1 METDIIYNE
10 DCLKGLSKIPD
21 KSIDLIVIDPPY
33 FQVMKTDWKGEKY
46 EWDNQWNTLRDY
58 LNWIIDITKELKRV
72 LKDNGS
78 FYIFAD
84 DKICAYIQVELDK
97 MFKLENSITWVKPN
111 NLTIKGWTQYRS
123 YAPITEKILFY
134 SNEWDIKS
142 GQLIYDKI
150 LDEHLKPNN
159 NFAKYLR
166 EEFKRAK
173 VTRKEIA
180 KLFPSRTG
188 GLTGCV
194 SNWLNGDNI
203 ITKEQYEKVREYLNR
218 DLKKDYEDL
227 KKDYEDL
234 RRYFN
239 PKENFTDVWTF
250 NIMGGKES
258 VNHPTQKPIKIIK
271 RIIETSSKEGQIVLD
286 CFMGSGTTALA
297 CKELNRRYIGFE
309 KDPEYCKIISKR
321 LSQQTLSNL
330 SATPRTLPNGNPN
343 GEFNKGDKVSATPTP
358 KEATLPSHHPD
369 IQQNFPFA
377 LQSRVNPHAGFEVL
391 PLTLQSEI
399 GGHRIISLIK
409 GNLKNG

>member
-10 DCLKGLSKIPD
+10 DCLEGLSKIPD

-33 FQVMKTDWKGEKY
+33 FQVMKTDWKGQKY
-46 EWDNQWNTLRDY
+46 EWDNQWKTLSDY
-58 LNWIIDITKELKRV
+58 LNWIVEVCKEVKRILK
-72 LKDNGS
+72 LNGS

-111 NLTIKGWTQYRS
+111 NLTIKGWNLYRS
-123 YAPITEKILFY
+123 YSSITEKILFY
-134 SNEWDIKS
+134 SNETEKTGLQEIYNNPSLFMSIK
-142 GQLIYDKI
+142 
-150 LDEHLKPNN
+150 N
-159 NFAKYLR
+159 YLR
-166 EEFKRAK
+166 EEKNKA
-173 VTRKEIA
+173 
-180 KLFPSRTG
+180 
-188 GLTGCV
+188 GLTNKKLNLLFSEFYNKVGCRDRSV
-194 SNWLNGDNI
+194 IEHYFGNNQWVFPTEEI
-203 ITKEQYEKVREYLNR
+203 YKEVLQKTGFFRREYEELR
-218 DLKKDYEDL
+218 REYE
-227 KKDYEDL
+227 EL

-258 VNHPTQKPIKIIK
+258 VNHPTQKPLAIIR

-309 KDPEYCKIISKR
+309 KDPKYCKIISKR

-343 GEFNKGDKVSATPTP
+343 GEFNKDLTDFQKENP
-358 KEATLPSHHPD
+358 KCPSD
-369 IQQNFPFA
+369 TS
-377 LQSRVNPHAGFEVL
+377 LNPNIKRNMNKSLAGLVQ
-391 PLTLQSEI
+391 PK
-399 GGHRIISLIK
+399 R
-409 GNLKNG
+409 

>member
-10 DCLKGLSKIPD
+10 DCLQGLSKIPN

-33 FQVMKTDWKGEKY
+33 FQVMKSDWKGNKY
-46 EWDNQWNTLRDY
+46 EWDNQWDTLKDY
-58 LNWIIDITKELKRV
+58 LIWIIKVAEELKRI

-166 EEFKRAK
+166 EEFKRAG

-180 KLFPSRTG
+180 KLFPSKTG

-203 ITKEQYEKVREYLNR
+203 ITQEQYEKVRDYLNR
-218 DLKKDYEDL
+218 DLKQDYEDL
-227 KKDYEDL
+227 KQDYEYLKQDYEDL

-239 PKENFTDVWTF
+239 PKQNFTDVWTF

-258 VNHPTQKPIKIIK
+258 VNHPTQKPIALIK

-343 GEFNKGDKVSATPTP
+343 GEFN
-358 KEATLPSHHPD
+358 
-369 IQQNFPFA
+369 I
-377 LQSRVNPHAGFEVL
+377 
-391 PLTLQSEI
+391 
-399 GGHRIISLIK
+399 
-409 GNLKNG
+409 NLKTTPSASSKLPTATSLNNNIIGNSELALKRLEQLNNG